1 MANPI
6 RIQKIPMT
14 HLKTKVY
21 WRVSWIINFK
31 NPNHI
36 KKYDEKIAKQKRSP
50 AKIVF
55 FLLLDLDKM
64 VVRRRSITAK
74 AQGLIL
80 SESAPERRS
89 GMNFAGCSAN
99 FSPQVSVRFI
109 HVVSVELFSFQMLTQ
124 EEIDIS

>member
-1 MANPI
+1 M
-6 RIQKIPMT
+6 
-14 HLKTKVY
+14 
-21 WRVSWIINFK
+21 
-31 NPNHI
+31 
-36 KKYDEKIAKQKRSP
+36 AKQKRSP

-64 VVRRRSITAK
+64 VARRSNITAK

-99 FSPQVSVRFI
+99 F
-109 HVVSVELFSFQMLTQ
+109 
-124 EEIDIS
+124 